1 MAKMDEKDSGEIT
14 HDLLVL
20 LDDIFEVS
28 DGRNIG
34 EILSVFGLWVSVV
47 SEKLSLNR
55 EEMVSLIDEWSSYK
69 ILKKKDFH

>member
-1 MAKMDEKDSGEIT
+1 MDEKDSGEIT